1 MSRQKL
7 WDGLIVFFLLCA
19 LITPATVNA
28 EIVGTSEPTIA
39 LVLGGGSAR
48 GFSHVGLIR
57 AFEENGIPID
67 LLVGTSMGSIVAG
80 LYAAGYSVDNM
91 TEIVT
96 DLDTAALLDIPMP
109 LGGGVV
115 DTTGIQHYL
124 DILLEGRTY
133 DQLPIPF
140 YSVIVNLGTGRE
152 LALHDGKVSTG
163 IRASMSIP
171 GIFPPVQIGDQ
182 YYVDGGLKNQ
192 VPANVAAD
200 LGADVIL
207 AVSLEKDFQ
216 DPNHRRI
223 MTNIRMSLTAMV
235 EGYTEMNTSM
245 ADVLIVPEV
254 ALDSSMDY
262 QRADYFIEQGYKAG
276 IAYMPEIKEAILAK
290 YPDFEFVPYKQPGY
304 SKMELHQIL
313 RTANKE
319 VANLPK
325 RFTLKPEFN
334 FDSDY
339 SFPRIGLKFTHGPL
353 SWFGMGYR
361 YGFHPQEGGHEI
373 FLDWGRDRW
382 GTVDLYLRM
391 SPEREK
397 PTYGFYIGGPVI
409 ERLTLEGTYVSQGP
423 KAWQV
428 SATNNALI
436 KYPRAV
442 AGLALRVTGLRLEEM
457 DEETKI
463 QDHLLMAAAP
473 QVQIFPW
480 GNEYFPVGMVLAR
493 PYVLGGLTVES
504 PVTELKLDPSFR
516 VGVGSELQ
524 FFGLYPGDVSLG
536 VEVKSTGKSTWKF
549 GLKSIKF

>member
-1 MSRQKL
+1 MNKRRFWSGIVAFL
-7 WDGLIVFFLLCA
+7 ILCGLT
-19 LITPATVNA
+19 TPALAVAT
-28 EIVGTSEPTIA
+28 EPTIA

-57 AFEENGIPID
+57 ALEENGIPVD

-91 TEIVT
+91 IEIVT

-115 DTTGIQHYL
+115 DTTGLQHYL
-124 DILLEGRTY
+124 DVLLRRRTY
-133 DQLPIPF
+133 EELPTPF

-152 LALHDGKVSTG
+152 LALHDGRVSKG
-163 IRASMSIP
+163 IQASMSIP

-200 LGADVIL
+200 LGADVII

-235 EGYTEMNTSM
+235 EGYTEQNTAM

-262 QRADYFIEQGYKAG
+262 QRADYFIKQGYKAG
-276 IAYMPEIKEAILAK
+276 LAYMDQIKEAILAK
-290 YPDFEFVPYKQPGY
+290 DPDFEFIPYAQPGY
-304 SKMELHQIL
+304 SSSELRQIL

-325 RFTLKPEFN
+325 RFSLKPEFK

-339 SFPRIGLKFTHGPL
+339 SFPKLGLKFTHGPL

-361 YGFHPQEGGHEI
+361 YGFHPEEGGHELFI
-373 FLDWGRDRW
+373 DWGRERW
-382 GTVDLYLRM
+382 GRVDLYVRK
-391 SPEREK
+391 SPNREK
-397 PTYGFYIGGPVI
+397 PTLGFYVGGPKIDQLV
-409 ERLTLEGTYVSQGP
+409 LEGTYVSQGP

-428 SATNNALI
+428 SAGNNALLN
-436 KYPRAV
+436 YPRAV
-442 AGLALRVTGLRLEEM
+442 AGLAFRVTGLRLDEMEE
-457 DEETKI
+457 DEDLKI
-463 QDHLLMAAAP
+463 KDHLLMAVAP
-473 QVQIFPW
+473 QVQVFPW
-480 GNEYFPVGMVLAR
+480 GEEYFPVGMVLAR
-493 PYVLGGLTVES
+493 PYLLGGVTVES
-504 PVTELKLDPSFR
+504 PLAELKLDPSFR
-516 VGVGSELQ
+516 VGIGSELQ

-536 VEVKSTGKSTWKF
+536 VEVRSNGKSTWKF
-549 GLKSIKF
+549 GLKSVQF